1 MRSKNSLTNSLI
13 IVISICFLIATYY
26 PNLTNPP
33 VIEQLFLIKKA
44 ILSDGVV
51 HGVATGQWYRL
62 LTVALTHGGWTHL
75 IFNMLALFTVGNPV
89 EVFYGRAR
97 FAIIFLVSLVNG
109 SGLPKCRWSDCGEFA
124 NYLHGPWNR
133 LACTRWRVV
142 RRGGYDLFNKGDE
155 VKVIHKSYPLC
166 GELHR
171 CYSNLSKCNGLK
183 VSFNANELRA

>member
-1 MRSKNSLTNSLI
+1 MRTKNSLTNSLI

-89 EVFYGRAR
+89 EVFYGKAR
-97 FAIIFLVSLVNG
+97 YAIIFLISLVTASLASIIFNPANVPAVG
-109 SGLPKCRWSDCGEFA
+109 ASGAIFGLFA
-124 NYLHGPWNR
+124 AMLITGKRMGVDYRSVGGLIAVNLLITFTVPGIDWHAHVGGLLGGAATTYLIK
-133 LACTRWRVV
+133 AM
-142 RRGGYDLFNKGDE
+142 K
-155 VKVIHKSYPLC
+155 
-166 GELHR
+166 
-171 CYSNLSKCNGLK
+171 
-183 VSFNANELRA
+183 